1 MSHGASPSRPCTK
14 NAIPIPKKAR
24 PVAHRVMR
32 SKNLS
37 DNGRFLEGSSTPRH
51 NSVSNGHATAPFIYE
66 GEIRSQILRL
76 KYANQRSIAR
86 ELGHYLVV
94 HIQQHIGTVGMV
106 TWAPTVGSR
115 RRKRGVDQAELLAR
129 HVGREL
135 GVPCHELLIRVNT
148 ESQTGKSRAE
158 RLVHPQFRARAL
170 QNTMSV
176 VIIDDVIT
184 TGATLRAA
192 ALALRRVG
200 VSDVYCVAVAKTR
213 GHRSLKVAP
222 VDVSER

>member
-37 DNGRFLEGSSTPRH
+37 DNGRFLEGSSTPHH
-51 NSVSNGHATAPFIYE
+51 NSVSNSHATAPFIYE
-66 GEIRSQILRL
+66 GEIRSKILRL

-94 HIQQHIGTVGMV
+94 HIQQHIGTAGMV

-148 ESQTGKSRAE
+148 EYQTGKSRVE

-222 VDVSER
+222 VDVSEQ

>member
-1 MSHGASPSRPCTK
+1 MSDG
-14 NAIPIPKKAR
+14 
-24 PVAHRVMR
+24 
-32 SKNLS
+32 L
-37 DNGRFLEGSSTPRH
+37 
-51 NSVSNGHATAPFIYE
+51 ATAPFIYE
-66 GEIRSQILRL
+66 GEIRSKILRL
-76 KYANQRSIAR
+76 KYSNQRSIAR
-86 ELGHYLVV
+86 ELSHYLVV
-94 HIQQHIGTVGMV
+94 HIQQHIGTAGMV

-158 RLVHPQFRARAL
+158 RLAHPQFRARAP

-192 ALALRRVG
+192 ASALRQVG
-200 VSDVYCVAVAKTR
+200 VFDVYCVAVAKTR
-213 GHRSLKVAP
+213 GHRPLKVAP
-222 VDVSER
+222 ANVSEQ

>member
-1 MSHGASPSRPCTK
+1 
-14 NAIPIPKKAR
+14 
-24 PVAHRVMR
+24 
-32 SKNLS
+32 
-37 DNGRFLEGSSTPRH
+37 
-51 NSVSNGHATAPFIYE
+51 
-66 GEIRSQILRL
+66 
-76 KYANQRSIAR
+76 
-86 ELGHYLVV
+86 
-94 HIQQHIGTVGMV
+94 MV
-106 TWAPTVGSR
+106 TWAPTVGLR

-158 RLVHPQFRARAL
+158 RLAHPQFRARAP

-192 ALALRRVG
+192 ALALRQVG
-200 VSDVYCVAVAKTR
+200 VLDVYCVAVAKTR
-213 GHRSLKVAP
+213 GHRSLKVAQA
-222 VDVSER
+222 DESEQ